1 MDKQGWISRREVA
14 KLLGVG
20 GAAIAAGLPSRVMA
34 QATKTALVIGIDIS
48 DTITLDP
55 ARQAYYSSPM
65 TLQAAYDALVTM
77 EPGEYINVDAD
88 ARDQMGAHAG
98 RQGLALH
105 ASARASS
112 SRAATRCRPRT

>member
-55 ARQAYYSSPM
+55 ARQAAYSPPM

-77 EPGEYINVDAD
+77 D
-88 ARDQMGAHAG
+88 AR
-98 RQGLALH
+98 RLH
-105 ASARASS
+105 QPQARCWRRNGSARRTARAGASRSARTSS
-112 SRAATRCRPRT
+112 SRAATR